1 MWVHKCIY
9 LNYLILLP
17 QFHENFY
24 LIFLSAELASGTVTA
39 ISTMYT
45 ALENSSRILATNVA
59 NNTVQLV
66 SHKYGNEMGTA
77 TENALTSV
85 GNAYLTTYNA
95 AALGPKA
102 LAKRAVKTTGKLAV
116 GVSEEV
122 IKGLPTPS
130 PSAND
135 DHENDRKAIEHK
147 RD

>member
-1 MWVHKCIY
+1 
-9 LNYLILLP
+9 
-17 QFHENFY
+17 
-24 LIFLSAELASGTVTA
+24 
-39 ISTMYT
+39 
-45 ALENSSRILATNVA
+45 
-59 NNTVQLV
+59 
-66 SHKYGNEMGTA
+66 MGTA

-122 IKGLPTPS
+122 IKGLPTAPGPS
-130 PSAND
+130 QNND
-135 DHENDRKAIEHK
+135 NENDKKAIEHK

>member
-1 MWVHKCIY
+1 MQNVN
-9 LNYLILLP
+9 L
-17 QFHENFY
+17 FT
-24 LIFLSAELASGTVTA
+24 AELASGTVTA
-39 ISTMYT
+39 VSTVYT

-122 IKGLPTPS
+122 VKGLPVPPS
-130 PSAND
+130 QND
-135 DHENDRKAIEHK
+135 DHENDKKAIEHK